1 MVVLRW
7 GADRSI
13 VGYQKSDVVK
23 LGYIDLKAVGA
34 EFVGM
39 FLFVTIG
46 CGAFTAQG
54 AVDVQAR
61 ISLAFAFGMA
71 MMIIAY
77 AIGHHS
83 GAHLN
88 CAVTFSLV
96 LGRQVTWYQGLANT
110 VAQFIGSI
118 LAAGLLAIIYPCNKD
133 MSGNL
138 GSNVIQPNFE
148 ILRVLVCEAFGTYLL
163 CFIVWQ
169 TAVTPQAQVGK
180 NAVLAIGFAVF
191 LAHLM
196 FIPVDGCSIN
206 PIRSTGPA
214 IVSAIKNCDN
224 YVEGGLRDL
233 WIMWIGPLLGAAA
246 ATGVQVVF
254 APNLVDLKKLEDI
267 AEEFIKADK
276 VLEAAAEE
284 NDSVGP
290 EDIKLEESE
299 TMKSQF
305 DNDSKKGLTSRI
317 VGKCLPIY

>member
-1 MVVLRW
+1 
-7 GADRSI
+7 
-13 VGYQKSDVVK
+13 
-23 LGYIDLKAVGA
+23 LKAVGA

-39 FLFVTIG
+39 FLFITIG
-46 CGAFTAQG
+46 CGCYTANG
-54 AVDVQAR
+54 AADVQAR

-71 MMIIAY
+71 AMIIGY

-96 LGRQVTWYQGLANT
+96 LGKHVTWYQGLANT
-110 VAQFIGSI
+110 VAQFIGSM
-118 LAAGLLAIIYPCNKD
+118 LGAGLLAIIYPCNKD
-133 MSGNL
+133 ISGNL
-138 GSNVIQPNFE
+138 GSNVIQPNFQ

-163 CFIVWQ
+163 CFTVWQ

-180 NAVLAIGFAVF
+180 NAFLAIGFAVF
-191 LAHLM
+191 VAHVL

-214 IVSAIKNCDN
+214 LVSAIRNCDN
-224 YVEGGLRDL
+224 LVEGGLQDL

-254 APNLVDLKKLEDI
+254 APNREDLKKLEDI

-276 VLEAAAEE
+276 TLEDAAEE
-284 NDSVGP
+284 KETDAVGP
-290 EDIKLEESE
+290 EDIKLEDCE
-299 TMKSQF
+299 TMKSQI
-305 DNDSKKGLTSRI
+305 NDSKQGLTSRI
-317 VGKCLPIY
+317 VGKCMPIF